1 MDHAQPART
10 IAITYRN
17 RSRFARVK
25 LRRPTTGSR
34 RDRLRAPYPDA
45 PEDLAYDEDLAI
57 ELIAAT
63 GELPTRKRELIVVLT
78 HYRRAIYDLA
88 TQARARRPASTS

>member
-10 IAITYRN
+10 ISITYRN

-25 LRRPTTGSR
+25 LRHSATGSR
-34 RDRLRAPYPDA
+34 RGRLRARYPDA
-45 PEDLAYDEDLAI
+45 PEHLAYDADLAI

-63 GELPTRKRELIVVLT
+63 GELPTRKRELIIVL
-78 HYRRAIYDLA
+78 
-88 TQARARRPASTS
+88 